1 MVGLFLI
8 PGKAIARPAN
18 NDTPISIE
26 VENASITEV
35 FSTIEAK
42 TGYTFVFDESISRS
56 KHSFT
61 FQFTNEKLERIFDKI
76 SAKTGFQ
83 FKKINHTIS
92 VVKPDALQLTAS
104 GKVFDTDGLPLPGA
118 TVIEVG
124 TSNGTT
130 TDFDGNFNLNVAQF
144 PVNLEVTFMGFNDQV
159 ITLQNSEPVQV
170 VLSENANALN
180 EVVVTALGIKREE
193 KKLGFSQETVE
204 AENLSQTVPNNWSAG
219 LKGKVSGLNIVST
232 GSGPINS
239 QQITLRGNNSLNPN
253 GNYALIVVDGV
264 PINTEMTTSGSSN
277 AYMGGDSPVDFGNGI
292 SDLNLEDIESVSV
305 LKGAGATALYGSRA
319 ANGALII
326 TTKSGANQKG
336 LGISYNTSTTF
347 DVIQRWPDFQYEHG
361 HTC

>member
-1 MVGLFLI
+1 M
-8 PGKAIARPAN
+8 
-18 NDTPISIE
+18 
-26 VENASITEV
+26 
-35 FSTIEAK
+35 
-42 TGYTFVFDESISRS
+42 
-56 KHSFT
+56 
-61 FQFTNEKLERIFDKI
+61 
-76 SAKTGFQ
+76 
-83 FKKINHTIS
+83 
-92 VVKPDALQLTAS
+92 KPDIQQLTAN
-104 GKVFDTDGLPLPGA
+104 GKVFDADGLPLSGA
-118 TVIEVG
+118 TVVELG
-124 TSNGTT
+124 TANGTI
-130 TDFDGNFNLNVAQF
+130 TDFDGNFILNVSEF
-144 PVNLEVTFMGFNDQV
+144 PIILKISFMGFKSKEVSVED
-159 ITLQNSEPVQV
+159 SEPIQV
-170 VLSENANALN
+170 SLSENANALN

-193 KKLGFSQETVE
+193 KRLGFSQQTVK
-204 AENLSQTVPNNWSAG
+204 AENLSHAVPNNWSAG

-326 TTKSGANQKG
+326 TTKSGSNQKG

-347 DVIQRWPDFQYEHG
+347 DVIQRWPDFQYEYG
-361 HTC
+361 QGTGKSFNDAGEPYYSYGGSDDGNSTGGTSSAWGPRFNGQSYYQYDP